1 MTEQITGNQNVS
13 SDFMRVLL
21 ALKANTM
28 RSIPVAELCVV
39 TETSNDLIR
48 ATLLTNSHLS
58 IDATL
63 MSGLTVQK
71 DDIVLVVFTKSRF
84 IEQLSKLKAGKPA
97 DITAE
102 SSDIHSLQNG
112 VIVGLVYRRSA

>member
-13 SDFMRVLL
+13 SDFIRVLL

>member
-1 MTEQITGNQNVS
+1 MAEQITGNQNVS

-63 MSGLTVQK
+63 ISGLTVQK
-71 DDIVLVVFTKSRF
+71 DDVVLVVFTKSRF
-84 IEQLSKLKAGKPA
+84 IEQLSKLKVGKPA